1 MEPEGKDT
9 ISDGGGMQRP
19 RFGSRFLT
27 DASHVFQ
34 HNAWDHV
41 EWTPAQEEDA
51 RRKVEEQAEEK
62 LSVELQELYDDEA
75 SEFWNGFYKIHE
87 NRFFKD
93 RNWLFTEF
101 PELLGGGISHN
112 IGVSCEAGFDRTA
125 VPKEPLER
133 LSGQNEFPERSDFP
147 GSHTTLRIMEVGCG
161 VGNTVFPILQTNS
174 DREVFIYCCDFSSA
188 AVDLVKA
195 HPDYDP
201 KRCHAFVHDL
211 CTDKSYPMAG
221 GSLDIIIL
229 IFVLSSINPDKV
241 LAAVKRLTQLLR
253 PGGLL
258 LFRDYGRYDMAQLRF
273 KKGRCIADNF
283 YARGDGTRVYF
294 FLPEEAAN
302 MFSQAGLVQEQHL
315 VDRRLQV
322 NRGRQVTMY
331 RVWIQSKFRKPLCP
345 PHSSDDHRLHVNSSI
360 SNSHGGTC
368 TESANR

>member
-1 MEPEGKDT
+1 MEPERKVPS
-9 ISDGGGMQRP
+9 SDGDGMQRP
-19 RFGSRFLT
+19 QFGRRFLA
-27 DASHVFQ
+27 DARHVFQ

-101 PELLGGGISHN
+101 PELRGGSISHDV
-112 IGVSCEAGFDRTA
+112 GASCEAGFDHTA
-125 VPKEPLER
+125 VPKEPLKR
-133 LSGQNEFPERSDFP
+133 PSVQNTFHDCSNFP
-147 GSHTTLRIMEVGCG
+147 GSSTTLRIMEVGCG

-174 DREVFIYCCDFSSA
+174 DREVFVYCCDFSST

-211 CTDKSYPMAG
+211 CTNAPYPMPCR
-221 GSLDIIIL
+221 SLDIIIL

-241 LAAVKRLTQLLR
+241 LAAVKRLTRLLR

-273 KKGRCIADNF
+273 KKESI
-283 YARGDGTRVYF
+283 
-294 FLPEEAAN
+294 
-302 MFSQAGLVQEQHL
+302 
-315 VDRRLQV
+315 
-322 NRGRQVTMY
+322 
-331 RVWIQSKFRKPLCP
+331 
-345 PHSSDDHRLHVNSSI
+345 SSI
-360 SNSHGGTC
+360 CSTSFFPFWTSRWLFTTLSGWGGRRVIQF
-368 TESANR
+368 SKP